1 VFNSPTGLGLS
12 KIAMDAC
19 KVVGSGPSAT
29 LGCGQPITVGSSTQC
44 EKFKISR
51 TRFAKFCSF
60 TDKDFMAID
69 PARGRLY
76 VSYSDFLLRPGGASQ
91 VELGA
96 CDLGNASGGPGPA
109 GGTPAA
115 PVCQKGTPPVPVTS
129 KFFQGKPYFVVAP
142 PAPGR
147 CENEGS
153 YPAVDTATGDVF
165 TAYEFNI
172 FTNLFPPCNGAA
184 TPTADVMTKTP
195 LSCLPLDTFA
205 ACSGPAAKA
214 SVPITSLIAT
224 PIPGYNRFS
233 SNDFPRL
240 AVSDRYGTVSMVW
253 NDARFNPL
261 GDILLQSFH
270 TASLAP
276 VQVHPV
282 ILNQPGTGA
291 VHMFP
296 AVRTATAAGRLD
308 VAWYSRTSPTTALT
322 SVDAVLGVSPLTTST
337 PSSTVRITTVPSD
350 WLTSTSIIVPNFGDY
365 IDDALVTTGTPPY
378 VGGTLFVAWSDG
390 RFSVPQP
397 FEAHLPG

>member
-1 VFNSPTGLGLS
+1 
-12 KIAMDAC
+12 
-19 KVVGSGPSAT
+19 
-29 LGCGQPITVGSSTQC
+29 
-44 EKFKISR
+44 
-51 TRFAKFCSF
+51 
-60 TDKDFMAID
+60 
-69 PARGRLY
+69 
-76 VSYSDFLLRPGGASQ
+76 
-91 VELGA
+91 
-96 CDLGNASGGPGPA
+96 
-109 GGTPAA
+109 
-115 PVCQKGTPPVPVTS
+115 
-129 KFFQGKPYFVVAP
+129 
-142 PAPGR
+142 
-147 CENEGS
+147 
-153 YPAVDTATGDVF
+153 
-165 TAYEFNI
+165 
-172 FTNLFPPCNGAA
+172 
-184 TPTADVMTKTP
+184 
-195 LSCLPLDTFA
+195 
-205 ACSGPAAKA
+205 
-214 SVPITSLIAT
+214 VPITSLIAT

-261 GDILLQSFH
+261 GDILLQSFR

-276 VQVHPV
+276 VQAHPV

-322 SVDAVLGVSPLTTST
+322 SVDAVLGVNPLTTST

-365 IDDALVTTGTPPY
+365 IDAALITTGTPPF
-378 VGGTLFVAWSDG
+378 VGSTLYVAWSDG